1 MKDVAKIAVGAIL
14 GFGCSAAICLGFLL
28 TGAITYGLTAL
39 FREEVV
45 VIEEGILEFYPT
57 ATIAAEET
65 LSLGKS
71 VTVDG
76 VEVTVKNYELVGS
89 YEDKFPRRGQPQ
101 EGAKF
106 LWLYIEA
113 QNVGE
118 VKTCLPHAMDFRLWY
133 EDDEIFKRV
142 ASPVD
147 RETYH
152 AGFFGQGCVYPGVGR
167 EGWILYEIP
176 MGAEP
181 ADILVRFRHSVEK
194 PRPLPPHRVSEYYWW
209 RLE

>member
-1 MKDVAKIAVGAIL
+1 MKDVAKIAVGIVL
-14 GFGCSAAICLGFLL
+14 GFACSGTICLGFLL
-28 TGAITYGLTAL
+28 TGAITYGLIAP

-45 VIEEGILEFYPT
+45 VVEEGILEFYPI
-57 ATIAAEET
+57 ATVPAEEI
-65 LSLGKS
+65 LSLGES

-76 VEVTVKNYELVGS
+76 VEVAVKDYEIVGS
-89 YEDKFPRRGQPQ
+89 YEDEFEWRGQPQ

-106 LWLYIEA
+106 LWLYVEA

-118 VKTCLPHAMDFRLWY
+118 VKECLPRAVDFRLWC

-152 AGFFGQGCVYPGVGR
+152 AWFFGQGCVYPGVGR

-181 ADILVRFRHSVEK
+181 ADILVRFGHSVDK